1 MFPEIFHNILTHC
14 YCSGAGSSVWGSAG
28 TPCSYSGGD
37 PGTQTEA
44 VGAGGAVDVV
54 DVVVDVVD
62 VVDVDGVGVDDTPHH
77 LQDGVCGRQ
86 AYLASLQG
94 T

>member
-1 MFPEIFHNILTHC
+1 MFPEIFHNSLTHC
-14 YCSGAGSSVWGSAG
+14 YCSCAGSSVWGSAG
-28 TPCSYSGGD
+28 TRCSYSGGD
-37 PGTQTEA
+37 PGTQTEV

-54 DVVVDVVD
+54 
-62 VVDVDGVGVDDTPHH
+62 VDVDGDGVDDDDTPQH
-77 LQDGVCGRQ
+77 LQDGVGGRQ